1 MKKEDVLKQYTTPT
15 GAPAFVPGPHR
26 FTSREYLNITYR
38 TDREALQK
46 QVPEPLEIDEPLVR
60 FEVMNMPDTTGYG
73 SYVECGQAAVVRHKE
88 EVGEYIIGMYL
99 DNLPAIA
106 AGRELSAFPKK
117 LGSAKLFVDSD
128 TLVGTLDYGTL
139 SVARATMGYKHKPMD
154 LEKARQ
160 EICVPTFMLKILP
173 SYEKRPRICEL
184 VRTEITNISVKGA
197 WRAPARLPHVETIV
211 RDYIRNNRSTL
222 KALGLPTDDLE
233 KKLSFEANL
242 ERSVTGADLVQENGP
257 ERIEFKQDLW
267 AHIGKV
273 VGEHALML
281 SSSSAKTATEQS
293 LKMPRPDRLLVG
305 HPFNPPHLIPL
316 VEVVPGEKTSPEAVD
331 DAVAFYAALG
341 KVPRVVRKEM
351 PGFVANRLQRAIFRE
366 CCYLVIQGV
375 VKVDELDD
383 IVTSSIGLRWA
394 ADGQFRSFHLG
405 GGAGGFKSFFN
416 QFGPGLNEA
425 WKNMAPVNLDEAAQD
440 KIVAQAE
447 ASFAAQPPEQLESER
462 DAKQLAIIR
471 ALKAVKASQ

>member
-1 MKKEDVLKQYTTPT
+1 MATAQQNILDRYSKVTVI
-15 GAPAFVPGPHR
+15 GAGVIGASW
-26 FTSREYLNITYR
+26 T
-38 TDREALQK
+38 ALF
-46 QVPEPLEIDEPLVR
+46 LARGL
-60 FEVMNMPDTTGYG
+60 
-73 SYVECGQAAVVRHKE
+73 AVV
-88 EVGEYIIGMYL
+88 VN
-99 DNLPAIA
+99 DP
-106 AGRELSAFPKK
+106 
-117 LGSAKLFVDSD
+117 
-128 TLVGTLDYGTL
+128 
-139 SVARATMGYKHKPMD
+139 
-154 LEKARQ
+154 
-160 EICVPTFMLKILP
+160 
-173 SYEKRPRICEL
+173 RPD
-184 VRTEITNISVKGA
+184 
-197 WRAPARLPHVETIV
+197 VETIV
-211 RDYIRNNRSTL
+211 RDYIRNNLSTL
-222 KALGLPTDDLE
+222 KELGLPTDNLE
-233 KKLSFEANL
+233 EKLSFEADL
-242 ERSVTGADLVQENGP
+242 ERSVAGSDLVQENGP

-267 AHIGKV
+267 ARIGKV

-293 LKMPRPDRLLVG
+293 LKMSRPERLLVG

-394 ADGQFRSFHLG
+394 ADGPFRSFHLG
-405 GGAGGFKSFFN
+405 GGVGGFKSFFK

-440 KIVAQAE
+440 KIIAQAE
-447 ASFAAQPPEQLESER
+447 ASFAAQPPEQLEGER

-471 ALKAVKASQ
+471 ALKAVER

>member
-1 MKKEDVLKQYTTPT
+1 MATAQQDILNRYSKVTVI
-15 GAPAFVPGPHR
+15 GAGVIGASW
-26 FTSREYLNITYR
+26 T
-38 TDREALQK
+38 ALFLAHGLT
-46 QVPEPLEIDEPLVR
+46 VVVNDPR
-60 FEVMNMPDTTGYG
+60 PD
-73 SYVECGQAAVVRHKE
+73 
-88 EVGEYIIGMYL
+88 
-99 DNLPAIA
+99 
-106 AGRELSAFPKK
+106 
-117 LGSAKLFVDSD
+117 
-128 TLVGTLDYGTL
+128 
-139 SVARATMGYKHKPMD
+139 
-154 LEKARQ
+154 
-160 EICVPTFMLKILP
+160 
-173 SYEKRPRICEL
+173 
-184 VRTEITNISVKGA
+184 
-197 WRAPARLPHVETIV
+197 VETIV
-211 RDYIRNNRSTL
+211 RDYIRNNLSTL
-222 KALGLPTDDLE
+222 KELGLPTDNLE
-233 KKLSFEANL
+233 KRLSFEADL

-267 AHIGKV
+267 GRIGKV

-281 SSSSAKTATEQS
+281 SSSSAKTATEQA
-293 LKMPRPDRLLVG
+293 LKMSRPERLLVG

-331 DAVAFYAALG
+331 DAVAFYAALR

-394 ADGQFRSFHLG
+394 ADGPFRSFHLG
-405 GGAGGFKSFFN
+405 GGAGGFKSFFK

-440 KIVAQAE
+440 KIIAQAE
-447 ASFAAQPPEQLESER
+447 ASFAAQPPEELESER

-471 ALKAVKASQ
+471 ALKAVKAGK

>member
-1 MKKEDVLKQYTTPT
+1 MATAQQDILNRYSKVTVIGAGVIGASWTALFLAHGLTVVVNDPRPDV
-15 GAPAFVPGPHR
+15 
-26 FTSREYLNITYR
+26 
-38 TDREALQK
+38 EA
-46 QVPEPLEIDEPLVR
+46 
-60 FEVMNMPDTTGYG
+60 
-73 SYVECGQAAVVRHKE
+73 
-88 EVGEYIIGMYL
+88 
-99 DNLPAIA
+99 
-106 AGRELSAFPKK
+106 
-117 LGSAKLFVDSD
+117 
-128 TLVGTLDYGTL
+128 
-139 SVARATMGYKHKPMD
+139 
-154 LEKARQ
+154 
-160 EICVPTFMLKILP
+160 
-173 SYEKRPRICEL
+173 
-184 VRTEITNISVKGA
+184 
-197 WRAPARLPHVETIV
+197 IV
-211 RDYIRNNRSTL
+211 RDYIRNNLSTL
-222 KALGLPTDDLE
+222 KELGLPTDNLE
-233 KKLSFEANL
+233 EKLSFQADL
-242 ERSVTGADLVQENGP
+242 ERSVAGADLVQENGP

-267 AHIGKV
+267 ERIGKV

-281 SSSSAKTATEQS
+281 SSSSAKTATEQA
-293 LKMPRPDRLLVG
+293 LKMSRPERLLVG

-394 ADGQFRSFHLG
+394 ADGPFRSFHLG
-405 GGAGGFKSFFN
+405 GGAGGFKSFFK

-440 KIVAQAE
+440 KIIAQAE

-471 ALKAVKASQ
+471 ALKAVRAGK

>member
-1 MKKEDVLKQYTTPT
+1 MATAQQDILNRYSKVTVI
-15 GAPAFVPGPHR
+15 GAGVIGASWTELFLAHG
-26 FTSREYLNITYR
+26 L
-38 TDREALQK
+38 
-46 QVPEPLEIDEPLVR
+46 
-60 FEVMNMPDTTGYG
+60 
-73 SYVECGQAAVVRHKE
+73 AVV
-88 EVGEYIIGMYL
+88 VN
-99 DNLPAIA
+99 DP
-106 AGRELSAFPKK
+106 
-117 LGSAKLFVDSD
+117 
-128 TLVGTLDYGTL
+128 
-139 SVARATMGYKHKPMD
+139 
-154 LEKARQ
+154 
-160 EICVPTFMLKILP
+160 
-173 SYEKRPRICEL
+173 RPD
-184 VRTEITNISVKGA
+184 
-197 WRAPARLPHVETIV
+197 VESIV
-211 RDYIRNNRSTL
+211 RDYIGNNLSTL
-222 KALGLPTDDLE
+222 KELGLPTDNLE
-233 KKLSFEANL
+233 KKLSFEADL
-242 ERSVTGADLVQENGP
+242 ERSVVGADLVQENGP

-267 AHIGKV
+267 ERIGKV

-281 SSSSAKTATEQS
+281 SSSSAKTATEQA
-293 LKMPRPDRLLVG
+293 LKMSRPERLLVG

-394 ADGQFRSFHLG
+394 ADGPFRSFHLG
-405 GGAGGFKSFFN
+405 GGAGGFKSFFK

-440 KIVAQAE
+440 KIIAQAE

-471 ALKAVKASQ
+471 ALKAVKAGK